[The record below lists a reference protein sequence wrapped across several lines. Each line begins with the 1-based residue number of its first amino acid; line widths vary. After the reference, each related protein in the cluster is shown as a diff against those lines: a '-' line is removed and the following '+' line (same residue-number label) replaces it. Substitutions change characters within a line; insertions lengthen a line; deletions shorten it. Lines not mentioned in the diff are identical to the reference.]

1 MKRAVALF
9 SAVLLLLLCG
19 CKGGKTNSDSRIN
32 VVTTVFPIYDLVRAV
47 AGDKADISM
56 LISPGTEVHSFDPSP
71 SDMKAV
77 YKSDAFFYIGGES
90 DKWVDT
96 VAEDISEPTALIEC
110 VEHSHEAEHGHGH
123 AHTDEHIWTSPAVA
137 VKMVER
143 ITERLVAVDSE
154 NEEYYRQNSQ
164 DYIARIEDAAKRIST
179 VVKKQNEPF
188 VLVADRNPY
197 TYFFEEFEIE
207 YIAALDGCANSAD
220 ISLNTMSRLIAA
232 VKEKNLKC
240 AYYTELSN
248 KKIASVLA
256 QETGIVLYQL
266 NSVHNVS
273 VDEFE
278 AGMTYVDLMYANAEA
293 LEKGW
298 EK

>member
-19 CKGGKTNSDSRIN
+19 CKSEKTNTDGRIN
-32 VVTTVFPIYDLVRAV
+32 VVTTIFPIYDLVRAV
-47 AGDKADISM
+47 AGDKADISL

-96 VAEDISEPTALIEC
+96 VAGDISEPTALIGC
-110 VEHSHEAEHGHGH
+110 VGHSHEAEHGH

-197 TYFFEEFEIE
+197 TYFFEEFKIE

-278 AGMTYVDLMYANAEA
+278 AGMT
-293 LEKGW
+293 
-298 EK
+298 